1 MFITIF
7 NLLCSIYD
15 RPIRSNRLEDN
26 CWWYIARHL
35 RYGITEVLKF
45 CPKSPMLDFMVN
57 HSYFFILVTWISLII
72 IWIFGGIHENVTR
85 KNRNFGGIH
94 GRQKK
99 KIETTW
105 RPGWALGPPL
115 RPSASAPA
123 LEPSLGTRW
132 FQFILFLPSMNT
144 TKVSIFSV
152 TIFVNTTQNSNNN
165 PWIPGHKNKK
175 IWAVYHEIQHWWFW
189 TKF

>member
-105 RPGWALGPPL
+105 YPGWALFGVGGISSRRPVVGAKPPKIQTIIH
-115 RPSASAPA
+115 
-123 LEPSLGTRW
+123 EY
-132 FQFILFLPSMNT
+132 QV
-144 TKVSIFSV
+144 TKIKKYERFTMKSNIGDFRQNFS
-152 TIFVNTTQNSNNN
+152 TSNLQY
-165 PWIPGHKNKK
+165 IKC
-175 IWAVYHEIQHWWFW
+175 EF
-189 TKF
+189 T